1 MRAAPAEPEV
11 HPSAQE
17 LALLRRRYDELEVL
31 FQTVRDLTSTLST
44 HEVIERLIERALV
57 HFDAEIASVLLLER
71 DATLRMIHARGLPES
86 VVQETRVKAGEGI
99 AGHVAATGKA
109 LFVADVEHDER
120 FQRPNHERYYTRS
133 CISAPLLFQG
143 RVRGVLNVNN
153 KRCQKEFEEEDLR
166 LLEAVAGHAAVS
178 LANARM
184 YEEALER
191 AQRDALTGLA
201 NHGRFWS
208 ALQDE
213 VRRAH
218 RYGRQLSVVMIDV
231 DHFKTWNDRHGHRS
245 GDAALIAVAK
255 TLATRSRSNDTVARY
270 GGEEF
275 AAILPETSLEGARIF
290 AEKIRQS
297 VEAHLFE
304 VEGEGITMSVGV
316 ASLASQSED
325 SAAELVEAADRELYR
340 AKGLGRNRVCCQDEV
355 GSEVHA

>member
-1 MRAAPAEPEV
+1 MRQAAAEPDAR
-11 HPSAQE
+11 PSAQE

-57 HFDAEIASVLLLER
+57 HFDAEIASVLLLEP
-71 DATLRMIHARGLPES
+71 DSTLRMMHARGLPEA
-86 VVQETRVKAGEGI
+86 VVQETRVRMGEGI
-99 AGHVAATGKA
+99 AGHVAASGQA
-109 LFVADVEHDER
+109 LFVADVERDTR
-120 FQRPNHERYYTRS
+120 FSRPNHERYYTRS

-153 KRCQKEFEEEDLR
+153 KRCQQDFEEEDLL
-166 LLEAVAGHAAVS
+166 LLEAVAGHASVS

-208 ALQDE
+208 ALEDE

-218 RYGRQLSVVMIDV
+218 RYGRTLSVVMFDV
-231 DHFKTWNDRHGHRS
+231 DHFKAWNDRHGHRS
-245 GDAALIAVAK
+245 GDSALIAVAK
-255 TLATRSRSNDTVARY
+255 TLTARSRSNDTVARY

-275 AAILPETSLEGARIF
+275 AAILPETSLEGACAF

-297 VEAHLFE
+297 VEAYPLE
-304 VEGEGITMSVGV
+304 AEGNGISVSAGVATIAQQGEGG
-316 ASLASQSED
+316 
-325 SAAELVEAADRELYR
+325 AAELVEAADRELYR
-340 AKGLGRNRVCCQDEV
+340 AKALGRNRVCCQGEAES
-355 GSEVHA
+355 GIQ